1 MVKASLLRKE
11 QKKKK
16 KQKNTAKGRGGPSQ
30 ERHWSGN
37 DEILGFL
44 KQGL

>member
-16 KQKNTAKGRGGPSQ
+16 KTQLKGEVGQARKDTG
-30 ERHWSGN
+30 
-37 DEILGFL
+37 LGMMRYWGF
-44 KQGL
+44 

>member
-16 KQKNTAKGRGGPSQ
+16 QQKKKQLKGEVGQARKDTG
-30 ERHWSGN
+30 
-37 DEILGFL
+37 LGMMRYWGF
-44 KQGL
+44 

>member
-1 MVKASLLRKE
+1 MFIKE
-11 QKKKK
+11 RTEKKKTTK
-16 KQKNTAKGRGGPSQ
+16 KKTAKGRGGPSQ

-44 KQGL
+44 KQGF